1 MQLVKLELKNFRC
14 FENYQI
20 GLTKRLVVI
29 EGDNG
34 AGKTSLL
41 EALHYLCYMR
51 SFRTHSPKDLV
62 QFGSDSFFIKASF
75 LGSEERACEIQVGF
89 SGKKKLVKIN
99 QKSVDSYKELLEHY
113 RIITISED
121 DLGLIGGGPEQR
133 RTFLDHT
140 LMLDDP
146 DFLPLLRQLRQI
158 VERRTAF
165 LARGAFNSEEY
176 ILWTEQLWHKTAL
189 IQSQRHMLLEK
200 LEQKVMA
207 LITELNLPYVVGLRY
222 APKKSLAGVSFNA
235 FMTELPELCDQ
246 EKRAGYT
253 LFGAHLDDVVI
264 TLQDKRSKVYAS
276 RGQQKLLVLLL
287 KIAQFS
293 LLVPRGVVPIF
304 LLDDFMTDFD
314 EKSLKILIGLLL
326 SLDNQLI
333 FTLPARGP
341 LWDFLVA
348 HGAERVSLV

>member
-1 MQLVKLELKNFRC
+1 M
-14 FENYQI
+14 
-20 GLTKRLVVI
+20 
-29 EGDNG
+29 
-34 AGKTSLL
+34 
-41 EALHYLCYMR
+41 
-51 SFRTHSPKDLV
+51 
-62 QFGSDSFFIKASF
+62 
-75 LGSEERACEIQVGF
+75 IQTF
-89 SGKKKLVKIN
+89 S
-99 QKSVDSYKELLEHY
+99 
-113 RIITISED
+113 
-121 DLGLIGGGPEQR
+121 
-133 RTFLDHT
+133 
-140 LMLDDP
+140 
-146 DFLPLLRQLRQI
+146 PLLRQLRQI